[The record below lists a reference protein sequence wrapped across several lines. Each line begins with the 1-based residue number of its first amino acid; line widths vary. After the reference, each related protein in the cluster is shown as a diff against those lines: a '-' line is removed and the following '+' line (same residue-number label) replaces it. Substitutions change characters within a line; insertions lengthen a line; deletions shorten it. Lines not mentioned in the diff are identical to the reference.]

1 VGLDGCIDS
10 HEMKVPLEIP
20 ELRAGPFC
28 LRAWNVKDLALV
40 QEASSDPHI
49 PKITTVPPNY
59 TDEEG
64 RLFLQRQWDR
74 AATGAGYS
82 FVIAEA
88 DGDRGIGAIGL
99 WLRNIDLG
107 RASIGYW
114 VAPSARGRNAAWHA
128 LCAVRDWAFTSHH
141 IPRLELYVEPWNT
154 PSIRTAEG
162 AGFRGEGLLRGWE
175 AVGDERRDMLM
186 FSLLDD
192 DSLPERA

>member
-1 VGLDGCIDS
+1 
-10 HEMKVPLEIP
+10 MKLPLVVP
-20 ELRAGPFC
+20 ELRAGPFR
-28 LRAWNVKDLALV
+28 LRAWQVRDLALV
-40 QEASSDPHI
+40 REASSDPHI

-99 WLRNIDLG
+99 WLRNVDLG
-107 RASIGYW
+107 RASVGYW
-114 VAPSARGRNAAWHA
+114 FASSARGRNSAWRA
-128 LCAVRDWAFTSHH
+128 LCAVRDWACTAHH

-154 PSIRTAEG
+154 ASIHTAEA
-162 AGFRGEGLLRGWE
+162 AGFRCEGMLRSWE
-175 AVGDERRDMLM
+175 TVGGERRDMLM
-186 FSLLDD
+186 FSLIEGDR
-192 DSLPERA
+192 LPERA

>member
-1 VGLDGCIDS
+1 
-10 HEMKVPLEIP
+10 MKLPPEFP

-28 LRAWNVKDLALV
+28 IRAWHVKDLALV
-40 QEASSDPHI
+40 REASSDPHI

-88 DGDRGIGAIGL
+88 EGDRGIGAIAL

-128 LCAVRDWAFTSHH
+128 LCAIRDWAFTVHR

-154 PSIRTAEG
+154 ASIRTAEG
-162 AGFRGEGLLRGWE
+162 AGFCREGLLRSWE
-175 AVGDERRDMLM
+175 TVGGERRDMLM
-186 FSLLDD
+186 FSLLQDD
-192 DSLPERA
+192 RLSEEA

>member
-1 VGLDGCIDS
+1 
-10 HEMKVPLEIP
+10 MKLPLEFP

-28 LRAWNVKDLALV
+28 IRAWHVKDLALV
-40 QEASSDPHI
+40 REASSDPHI

-74 AATGAGYS
+74 AATAAGYS

-88 DGDRGIGAIGL
+88 EGDRGIGAIAL

-128 LCAVRDWAFTSHH
+128 LCAIRDWAFTVHR

-154 PSIRTAEG
+154 ASIRTAEG
-162 AGFRGEGLLRGWE
+162 AGFCREGLLRSWE
-175 AVGDERRDMLM
+175 TVGGERRDMLM
-186 FSLLDD
+186 FSLLQDD
-192 DSLPERA
+192 RLPEEA

>member
-1 VGLDGCIDS
+1 V
-10 HEMKVPLEIP
+10 
-20 ELRAGPFC
+20 R
-28 LRAWNVKDLALV
+28 
-40 QEASSDPHI
+40 EASSDPHI

-74 AATGAGYS
+74 AATSAGYS

-88 DGDRGIGAIGL
+88 GEDRGIGAIAL
-99 WLRNIDLG
+99 WLRNVDLG

-128 LCAVRDWAFTSHH
+128 LCAVRDWTFATHQ
-141 IPRLELYVEPWNT
+141 IPCLELYVEPWNT
-154 PSIRTAEG
+154 ASIRTAEG
-162 AGFRGEGLLRGWE
+162 AGFWREGLLRSWE
-175 AVGDERRDMLM
+175 TVGGERRDMLM
-186 FSLLDD
+186 FSLLEA